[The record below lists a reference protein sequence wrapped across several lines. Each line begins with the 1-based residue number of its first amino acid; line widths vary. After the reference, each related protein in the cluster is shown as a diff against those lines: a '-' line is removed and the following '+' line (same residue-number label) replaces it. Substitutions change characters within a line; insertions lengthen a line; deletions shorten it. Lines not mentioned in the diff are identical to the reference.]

1 MQPAGHL
8 SPDGDFVDSA
18 SQDASYYHINAAPQ
32 WQSFNNG
39 NWKKLESDVISKA
52 DATKADL
59 TIYTGTYGLLTLADT
74 NGKQQPIYLA
84 KDANNNNVI
93 PVPKYYWKVVHD
105 PVAKKAV
112 AFVGINNPHLS
123 SVVAADIF
131 CTDICSQITWASWT
145 TPQDISKGYMF
156 CCSVA
161 DLQATISYAPNF
173 GTVGL
178 FI

>member
-1 MQPAGHL
+1 M
-8 SPDGDFVDSA
+8 
-18 SQDASYYHINAAPQ
+18 
-32 WQSFNNG
+32 
-39 NWKKLESDVISKA
+39 
-52 DATKADL
+52 

-131 CTDICSQITWASWT
+131 CTDICSQITWAKWT
-145 TPQDISKGYMF
+145 TPHDIPKGYMF
-156 CCSVA
+156 CCTVA
-161 DLQATISYAPNF
+161 NLRNTISYAPNL
-173 GTVGL
+173 GSVSVLT
-178 FI
+178 